1 MTSRTT
7 ISQLAAGHRH
17 KRTFRSLNDLE
28 IADHEAGI
36 ERDRAEGLQPLVRIV
51 HQLDAYLRDFHGRPP
66 CRGLFSSAGK
76 APVLPRRI
84 RNLYEF
90 RREPA
95 IRLSN
100 RALGTSLGH
109 PDVAHAGR
117 TEPAGKRKRLA
128 TTSTEAEARRSASAH
143 QGPQDGQT

>member
-76 APVLPRRI
+76 ALFCRDELAIFTNSAAAQRSGCQIVL
-84 RNLYEF
+84 
-90 RREPA
+90 
-95 IRLSN
+95 
-100 RALGTSLGH
+100 
-109 PDVAHAGR
+109 
-117 TEPAGKRKRLA
+117 
-128 TTSTEAEARRSASAH
+128 
-143 QGPQDGQT
+143 